1 MKILA
6 RYADDNLLP
15 VNINKTKAILV
26 HNVVAP
32 PYPKIKYK
40 ETTIEFVKRFKYLG
54 VDITTKLGWE
64 SAIGNK
70 AQKFTIVHPNT
81 ESKTYLWK
89 SEKYSEELKKLFVGK
104 KYNHALFV
112 VVDKN
117 EILVDF
123 TKGNYRLQNQSQDEH
138 YSGRKRP

>member
-1 MKILA
+1 MTFKLKSVPCTSSVFIQQM
-6 RYADDNLLP
+6 
-15 VNINKTKAILV
+15 
-26 HNVVAP
+26 H
-32 PYPKIKYK
+32 KYREK
-40 ETTIEFVKRFKYLG
+40 PSI
-54 VDITTKLGWE
+54 E

-70 AQKFTIVHPNT
+70 AHKFTIVHPNT

-89 SEKYSEELKKLFVGK
+89 SEKYSEELKKLFLGK